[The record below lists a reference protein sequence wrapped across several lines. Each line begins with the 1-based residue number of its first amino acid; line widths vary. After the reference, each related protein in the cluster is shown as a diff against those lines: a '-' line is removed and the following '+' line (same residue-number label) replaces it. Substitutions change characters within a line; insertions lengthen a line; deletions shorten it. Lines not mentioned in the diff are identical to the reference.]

1 MEWLIAFIICL
12 CHARL
17 HVGFP
22 EMEPPRLDRSY
33 HSDCVVA
40 RIALADLSTLI
51 DGDLRDYHWLF
62 GLCYGPSDVARG
74 YILGGCKPRLVGG
87 RDMLHSLGPR
97 VAREFWDSRIA
108 TWKHSPITR
117 DVALLYHGLRDQ
129 AASNDLAQDL
139 ALHAVVSVTDA
150 KRVGMPK

>member
-1 MEWLIAFIICL
+1 M
-12 CHARL
+12 
-17 HVGFP
+17 
-22 EMEPPRLDRSY
+22 
-33 HSDCVVA
+33 
-40 RIALADLSTLI
+40 
-51 DGDLRDYHWLF
+51 
-62 GLCYGPSDVARG
+62 
-74 YILGGCKPRLVGG
+74 GGCQSGLVGG
-87 RDMLHSLGPR
+87 RGVHRCLVPR

-129 AASNDLAQDL
+129 AASNDLALDL